1 MSEFALWVR
10 WEGEITVLAADLRL
24 GNDELGGV
32 AVVGTSQGVRQDA
45 DGADDVAD
53 NLGLADEVRG
63 VTKDHLGL
71 GLELHLLNASHGSLD
86 TDGLGA
92 LVQDLVDVGV
102 EHVGAAIDSRQA
114 GEALGELA
122 ETVERVDV
130 GGLAVPGDR
139 VAVEA
144 DALDGLGGLALGIDV
159 LISKVESH
167 GMANEVAGGSFK
179 TELVVD
185 LLQSHCVDVKT

>member
-1 MSEFALWVR
+1 M
-10 WEGEITVLAADLRL
+10 
-24 GNDELGGV
+24 
-32 AVVGTSQGVRQDA
+32 RQDA

-86 TDGLGA
+86 TNGLGA

-130 GGLAVPGDR
+130 GGLAVSGDR

-167 GMANEVAGGSFK
+167 GMANEVAGGSLK

-185 LLQSHCVDVKT
+185 LLQSNGVDVKT